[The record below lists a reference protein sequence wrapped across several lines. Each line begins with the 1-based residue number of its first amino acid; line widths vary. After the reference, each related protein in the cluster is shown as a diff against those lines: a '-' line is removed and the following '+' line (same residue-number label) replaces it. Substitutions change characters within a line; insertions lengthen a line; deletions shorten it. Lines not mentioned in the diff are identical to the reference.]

1 MDTKAGQTPVALRPH
16 RANGYGLLRLVLA
29 SLVIIQHSLYL
40 TGNEEYI
47 FVGLAELGRKAN
59 YGDLAVGGFFA
70 LSGFLLQASVIRNR
84 PARFLRFR
92 FFRLLPGFWATLV
105 VVALVLAPAIAWQA
119 GTQSTYR
126 ILGSDSASTYVAAN
140 AALLITQPS
149 IGGVLGTHPYPEALD
164 GSLWTLLPEFM
175 CYMTLLAISVLGRR
189 LRLTGWWPPAGVAG
203 CALLVFW
210 VAEIAVPG
218 GIGLMLSQMAS
229 LAAAFFCGS
238 TLAAIH
244 AQRRATPR
252 NTLVVGAALVAALTM
267 GLWLPVGPPLLAL
280 FVVFLGAEL
289 HKGWPS
295 RVGTR
300 NDLSYG
306 IYLYHFPVIQL
317 IVATGLLGA
326 SVAVAI
332 LAVAPLALL
341 VTVPLAA
348 ASWHLVEAPA
358 QRFAR
363 RRKPSHAVVEPS
375 PA

>member
-1 MDTKAGQTPVALRPH
+1 MAGQKPEALRHH

-40 TGNEEYI
+40 TGNEAYI
-47 FVGLAELGRKAN
+47 FVGLVELGRKAN

-70 LSGFLLQASVIRNR
+70 LSGFLLQTSVIRNH
-84 PARFLRFR
+84 PSRFLRLR

-105 VVALVLAPAIAWQA
+105 VVAFVLAPLIAWQA
-119 GTQSTYR
+119 GTLSTYR

-140 AALLITQPS
+140 SALLITQPS
-149 IGGVLGTHPYPEALD
+149 IGGVLTTHPYPNALD
-164 GSLWTLLPEFM
+164 GSLWTLLPEFT
-175 CYMTLLAISVLGRR
+175 CYVTLLAISLVGRR
-189 LRLTGWWPPAGVAG
+189 LRLTGWWPPALVAC
-203 CALLVFW
+203 CALLAFW
-210 VAEIAVPG
+210 VAELVVPG
-218 GIGLMLSQMAS
+218 DIGLMVSQMAS

-238 TLAAIH
+238 TLAATH
-244 AQRRATPR
+244 AQRRSTTR
-252 NTLVVGAALVAALTM
+252 NTVAIGMALAIALTA
-267 GLWLPVGPPLLAL
+267 GLWLPLGPPLLAL

-289 HKGWPS
+289 HQGWPS

-300 NDLSYG
+300 RDLSYG

-317 IVATGLLGA
+317 IVATGMAGA
-326 SVAVAI
+326 SVAAAI
-332 LAVAPLALL
+332 LAVTPLALL

-348 ASWHLVEAPA
+348 ASWHFVEAPA

-363 RRKPSHAVVEPS
+363 RRKPSNAVVEPS